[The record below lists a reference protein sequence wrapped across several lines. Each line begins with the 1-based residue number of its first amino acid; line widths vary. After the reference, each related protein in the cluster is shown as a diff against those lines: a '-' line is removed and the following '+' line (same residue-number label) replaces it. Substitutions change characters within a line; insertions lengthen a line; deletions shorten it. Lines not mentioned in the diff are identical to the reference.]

1 MLSSFQTKM
10 DIVNGILDAVFNNLP
25 GADTADPSTGG
36 TQVDVDVVDVELY
49 LFQLDTEQDMELSE
63 KEIEEHEAKILEIGK
78 GFRAESSAL
87 AIVRLMEGIKSF
99 LKRLTKEKAKVLMGK
114 LVDLHLDILVS
125 FTQDER

>member
-1 MLSSFQTKM
+1 MISERRGM

-87 AIVRLMEGIKSF
+87 AIVRLMEGIKPF
-99 LKRLTKEKAKVLMGK
+99 LKRLTKEKAKVMMGK

>member
-1 MLSSFQTKM
+1 MLE
-10 DIVNGILDAVFNNLP
+10 
-25 GADTADPSTGG
+25 
-36 TQVDVDVVDVELY
+36 DVELY

-125 FTQDER
+125 FTQDERWPSNRIMY

>member
-1 MLSSFQTKM
+1 MISERREM
-10 DIVNGILDAVFNNLP
+10 DIVNGILDAVFNTLP

-87 AIVRLMEGIKSF
+87 AIVRLMEGIKPF

>member
-1 MLSSFQTKM
+1 MISERREM
-10 DIVNGILDAVFNNLP
+10 DIVNGILDGVFNNLP

-36 TQVDVDVVDVELY
+36 TQVDVDVELY

-87 AIVRLMEGIKSF
+87 AIVRLMEGIKPF

>member
-1 MLSSFQTKM
+1 MISERREM
-10 DIVNGILDAVFNNLP
+10 DIVNGILDAVFNTLP
-25 GADTADPSTGG
+25 DADTADPSTGG

-87 AIVRLMEGIKSF
+87 AIVRLMEGIKPF

>member
-1 MLSSFQTKM
+1 MISERREM

-36 TQVDVDVVDVELY
+36 TQVDVDVELY

-87 AIVRLMEGIKSF
+87 AIVRLMEGIKPF

>member
-1 MLSSFQTKM
+1 M
-10 DIVNGILDAVFNNLP
+10 DIVNGILEAVFNNLP

-87 AIVRLMEGIKSF
+87 AILSLMEGIKPF

>member
-1 MLSSFQTKM
+1 MISERREM

-87 AIVRLMEGIKSF
+87 AIVRLMEGIKPF

>member
-1 MLSSFQTKM
+1 M

-36 TQVDVDVVDVELY
+36 TQVDVDVELY

-87 AIVRLMEGIKSF
+87 AIVRLMEGIKPF

>member
-1 MLSSFQTKM
+1 MISERREM

-87 AIVRLMEGIKSF
+87 AIVSLMEGIKPF

>member
-1 MLSSFQTKM
+1 MISERREM

>member
-1 MLSSFQTKM
+1 MISERRKM

-87 AIVRLMEGIKSF
+87 AIVRLMEGIKPF

>member
-1 MLSSFQTKM
+1 MISERREM

-87 AIVRLMEGIKSF
+87 AIVRLMEGIKPF

-125 FTQDER
+125 FIQDER

>member
-1 MLSSFQTKM
+1 MISERREM
-10 DIVNGILDAVFNNLP
+10 DIVNGILDAVFNTLP
-25 GADTADPSTGG
+25 DADTADPSTGG

-87 AIVRLMEGIKSF
+87 AIVRLMEGIKPF
-99 LKRLTKEKAKVLMGK
+99 LKRLTKEMAKVLMGK

>member
-1 MLSSFQTKM
+1 MISERREM

-87 AIVRLMEGIKSF
+87 AILSLMEGIKPF

>member
-1 MLSSFQTKM
+1 MISERREM
-10 DIVNGILDAVFNNLP
+10 DIVNGILDAVFNTLP

-87 AIVRLMEGIKSF
+87 AIVRLMEGIKPF
-99 LKRLTKEKAKVLMGK
+99 LKRLSKEKAKVMMGK

>member
-1 MLSSFQTKM
+1 MISERREM
-10 DIVNGILDAVFNNLP
+10 DIVNGILDAVFNTLP
-25 GADTADPSTGG
+25 DADTADPSTGG

-87 AIVRLMEGIKSF
+87 AIVRLMEGIKPF
-99 LKRLTKEKAKVLMGK
+99 LKRLSKEKAKVMMGK

>member
-1 MLSSFQTKM
+1 M
-10 DIVNGILDAVFNNLP
+10 DIVNGILDAVFNTLP

-87 AIVRLMEGIKSF
+87 AIVRLMEGIKPF

>member
-1 MLSSFQTKM
+1 MISERREM
-10 DIVNGILDAVFNNLP
+10 DIVNGILDAVFNTLP
-25 GADTADPSTGG
+25 DADTADPSTGG
-36 TQVDVDVVDVELY
+36 TQVDVDVELY

-87 AIVRLMEGIKSF
+87 AIVRLMEGIKPF

>member
-1 MLSSFQTKM
+1 MISVIFF
-10 DIVNGILDAVFNNLP
+10 DNIIVNSSAPF
-25 GADTADPSTGG
+25 
-36 TQVDVDVVDVELY
+36 TQLIRGEDIPEKNPMDVELY
-49 LFQLDTEQDMELSE
+49 LFQLDTEQDMELRE

-87 AIVRLMEGIKSF
+87 AIVRLMEGIKPF